1 MATKKT
7 TKSRKKKKI
16 FNKKLVIPWCL
27 FAGSLVSFILYHSYS
42 QDIKT
47 PDTNH
52 TTRQE
57 TIVTMLNKELPL
69 TPKKRADYEKK
80 YTRLLPNVTILLYG
94 DGGTAK
100 NPKEGSIYHNMM
112 RTYPRKSPEQIPDKV
127 IYDEL
132 IDTIR
137 LVENPKKTSEIND
150 QELIYFVYVLEKAEK
165 SIDTRSGLSKFF
177 SGLYKEGKERIEE
190 SPEIVIDG
198 IVNK

>member
-80 YTRLLPNVTILLYG
+80 LVNS
-94 DGGTAK
+94 TAK
-100 NPKEGSIYHNMM
+100 VNWEDAIPEMIKRYN
-112 RTYPRKSPEQIPDKV
+112 TYPSKIA
-127 IYDEL
+127 I
-132 IDTIR
+132 
-137 LVENPKKTSEIND
+137 
-150 QELIYFVYVLEKAEK
+150 VY
-165 SIDTRSGLSKFF
+165 
-177 SGLYKEGKERIEE
+177 
-190 SPEIVIDG
+190 
-198 IVNK
+198 